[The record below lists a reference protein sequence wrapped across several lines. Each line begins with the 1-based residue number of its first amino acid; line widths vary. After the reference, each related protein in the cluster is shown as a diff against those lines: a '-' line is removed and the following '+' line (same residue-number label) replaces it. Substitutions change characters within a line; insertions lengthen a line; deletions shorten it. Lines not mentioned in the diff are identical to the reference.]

1 MSRRSGLGKGLGALI
16 PGADEGASESSVGHP
31 VSADTSMD
39 YVISIPIDEVQANP
53 YQPRREFEADSLAQ
67 LAASIEEVGVLQP
80 VIVRRVGGQYE
91 LIAGERRLRAS
102 RLAGRREIPAIVRSV
117 DNEASLEQAVVE
129 NLHRQ
134 DLNPL
139 EEAAALRQLIDDFG
153 LSQDVVAKRVG
164 RSRPAVSNL
173 LRLLALPAD
182 LQAGVRDG
190 QLSAG
195 HARALLALDDEAAQR
210 QLAARVISGELSV
223 RATEAMVKE
232 RLEVQRRVN
241 GEAPSGDTDDGSSNR
256 RSRRP
261 TSGGADRPAGVLE
274 LEELLSEK
282 LSTVVNVELAAKRG
296 RVIVEFADLDDLE
309 RIYRTIID

>member
-16 PGADEGASESSVGHP
+16 PGADENTDESTTVRPPPADHSV
-31 VSADTSMD
+31 D
-39 YVISIPIDEVQANP
+39 YVISIPIDEVRANP
-53 YQPRREFEADSLAQ
+53 YQPRREFEPEALAQ
-67 LAASIEEVGVLQP
+67 LSASIQEVGVLQP
-80 VIVRRVGGQYE
+80 VIVRQVDEHFE

-102 RLAGRREIPAIVRSV
+102 RLAGRTEIPAIVRSV

-182 LQAGVRDG
+182 LQASVRDG
-190 QLSAG
+190 RLSAG
-195 HARALLALDDEAAQR
+195 HARALLALENEAAQR

-223 RATEAMVKE
+223 RATETMVKE
-232 RLEVQRRVN
+232 RLDVERRIQ
-241 GEAPSGDTDDGSSNR
+241 GEPATGGSDDGQ
-256 RSRRP
+256 
-261 TSGGADRPAGVLE
+261 SGGRSKRPANRGGDRPAGVLE

-282 LSTVVNVELAAKRG
+282 LSTVVSVELAAKRG

>member
-16 PGADEGASESSVGHP
+16 PGADETTATVVAPSVDSEGA
-31 VSADTSMD
+31 ALD
-39 YVISIPIDEVQANP
+39 YVVSIALDDIRANP
-53 YQPRREFEADSLAQ
+53 FQPRREFEREALEQ
-67 LAASIEEVGVLQP
+67 LSASIREVGVLQP
-80 VIVRRVGGQYE
+80 VIVRKADPGYE

-102 RLAGRREIPAIVRSV
+102 RLAGRTDIPAIVRSA

-153 LSQDVVAKRVG
+153 LSQELVAKRVG

-182 LQAGVRDG
+182 LQSEVRDG
-190 QLSAG
+190 RLSAG
-195 HARALLALDDEAAQR
+195 HARALLGLEDEAAQR
-210 QLAARVISGELSV
+210 SVAAKVVSGELSV
-223 RATEAMVKE
+223 RATETLVKE
-232 RLEVQRRVN
+232 RLDLQRRLS
-241 GEAPSGDTDDGSSNR
+241 GEGPRGETDDSSGSR
-256 RSRRP
+256 RSKKP
-261 TSGGADRPAGVLE
+261 SSASGERPAGVLE

-282 LSTVVNVELAAKRG
+282 LNTVVSVELAAKRG

>member
-16 PGADEGASESSVGHP
+16 PGADEGSATAPEPSTDAGGNP
-31 VSADTSMD
+31 VD
-39 YVISIPIDEVQANP
+39 YVVSIALDDIRANP
-53 YQPRREFEADSLAQ
+53 FQPRREFEPEALEQ
-67 LAASIEEVGVLQP
+67 LSASIREVGVLQP
-80 VIVRRVGGQYE
+80 VIVRRAGDGYE

-102 RLAGRREIPAIVRSV
+102 RLAGRQEIPAIVRSA

-153 LSQDVVAKRVG
+153 LSQDLVAKRVG

-182 LQAGVRDG
+182 LQSDVRDG
-190 QLSAG
+190 RLSAG
-195 HARALLALDDEAAQR
+195 HARALLSLEDEAAQR
-210 QLAARVISGELSV
+210 SVAARVVSGELSV
-223 RATEAMVKE
+223 RATETLVKE
-232 RLEVQRRVN
+232 RLELQRRLS
-241 GEAPSGDTDDGSSNR
+241 GEGPSGGTDDSSASR
-256 RSRRP
+256 RSKKP
-261 TSGGADRPAGVLE
+261 ANASGDRPAGVLE

-282 LSTVVNVELAAKRG
+282 LNTVVSVELAAKRG